1 MRMRKGAKE
10 DVWKDERV
18 GAGGKKDC
26 EEGKKKRVVGEREKR
41 EENIYNPSVIA
52 PDSAQ
57 VLETHDA

>member
-1 MRMRKGAKE
+1 MFGRTRGL
-10 DVWKDERV
+10 
-18 GAGGKKDC
+18 GQ
-26 EEGKKKRVVGEREKR
+26 EGKRIAKKGKKRVVGEREKR